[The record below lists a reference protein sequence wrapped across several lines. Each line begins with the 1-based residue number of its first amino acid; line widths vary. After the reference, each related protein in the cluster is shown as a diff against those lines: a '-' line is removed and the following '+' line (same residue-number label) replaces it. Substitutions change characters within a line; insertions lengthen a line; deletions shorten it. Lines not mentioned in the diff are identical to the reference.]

1 MARGRVIGWN
11 AGLRVLGHY
20 NRDSM
25 PSGFLTMVANLSD
38 FLLWSVLVVLVAG
51 GACIAYGVFVERRW
65 YRVAVY
71 RLPIL
76 PAETLSRLTLL
87 HVSDLHFIASDRR
100 KARLLASLPAA
111 DVTVVTGDM
120 LGEPEAVELVAS
132 ALRPVRGAVASY
144 FVLGSN
150 DYFAPRP
157 LSYLAYFRKR
167 RRRGR
172 VTPGGAREL
181 VPLLEADGWI
191 HLRNRRESVHATGVQ
206 LEVVGLDDP
215 HIERHDLRVA
225 VRKDPRAFGLAV
237 AHSPDPAPELAAL
250 GYELIVCGHTHGG
263 QVRMPLVGALV
274 TNSTIPTRLCMG
286 LSRFGQTL
294 LHVSPGL
301 GTSKFA
307 PFRFLCRPEATLLQ
321 LAPREDPLSR
331 TEDQA
336 PGTAADES
344 TRSNTAS

>member
-1 MARGRVIGWN
+1 VSLVLSLIANVADLLAWSLIG
-11 AGLRVLGHY
+11 LLSLG
-20 NRDSM
+20 
-25 PSGFLTMVANLSD
+25 A
-38 FLLWSVLVVLVAG
+38 
-51 GACIAYGVFVERRW
+51 ACVAYGIAVERRW

-76 PAETLSRLTLL
+76 PSDARSRLTLL
-87 HVSDLHFIASDRR
+87 HVSDLHFVASDRG
-100 KARLLASLPAA
+100 KARALASLPAA

-120 LGEPEAVELVAS
+120 LGEPEAVGAVIA
-132 ALRPVRGAVASY
+132 ALRPVRGKAASY

-167 RRRGR
+167 SRRRR
-172 VTPGGAREL
+172 AAPGGARTL
-181 VPLLEADGWI
+181 VPRLEADGWV
-191 HLRNRRESVHATGVQ
+191 HLKNRRLSQEGDGIR
-206 LEVVGLDDP
+206 LEVLGLDDP

-225 VRKDPRAFGLAV
+225 VRTDPDAFGLAV
-237 AHSPDPAPELAAL
+237 VHSPDPAPELAAL
-250 GYELIVCGHTHGG
+250 GYDLVVCGHTHGG

-294 LHVSPGL
+294 MHVSPGL

-307 PFRFLCRPEATLLQ
+307 PFRFLCRPEATILELTPRKDGAAGADQ
-321 LAPREDPLSR
+321 LA
-331 TEDQA
+331 
-336 PGTAADES
+336 GTSAEFS
-344 TRSNTAS
+344 TRSNTDS